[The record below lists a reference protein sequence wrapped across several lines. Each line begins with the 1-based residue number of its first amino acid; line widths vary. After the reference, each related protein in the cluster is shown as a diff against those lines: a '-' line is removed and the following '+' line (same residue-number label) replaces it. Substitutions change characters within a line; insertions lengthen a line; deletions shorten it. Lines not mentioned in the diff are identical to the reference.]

1 MRCVRSYVPA
11 LLGRFRM
18 VDEECGDALGPKH
31 VAQHG
36 VRVAMGKRQVREGV
50 EAAAASA
57 ATDAFREL

>member
-1 MRCVRSYVPA
+1 
-11 LLGRFRM
+11 M
-18 VDEECGDALGPKH
+18 VDEKCGDALGPKH